1 MRNGR
6 WLVWL
11 KAIGGALVAVLLVK
25 TLFVTSCFIPS
36 SGMENSLY
44 QGEGVL
50 VGKWSYGLRLPFPS
64 LLGYHRLGAS
74 PVERGDIV
82 LFNNPNPADPETG
95 IEWREVFISRCVGLP
110 GDTLSLNRALTVTGN
125 QALSPDSKAL
135 YVYPSSSEDLMQAV
149 LETLELLPGN
159 TLVSYTSDGG
169 YVRSFS
175 HYEFYL
181 VSQKLEGRIPVVPL
195 DSRISQETHPFVVP
209 RKQVPVKV
217 YPWNAVLLCNT
228 IVRHEHKQAGVQGD
242 TLYVEGRPV
251 GEYTFSKDY
260 YWMASNDPVNLS
272 DSRLFGFVPEDHLIG
287 RALRIWYPA
296 RKGRFL
302 QRVQ

>member
-82 LFNNPNPADPETG
+82 LFNNPNPADSETG

-149 LETLELLPGN
+149 LETLGLLPGN

-209 RKQVPVKV
+209 RKQVPVKFI
-217 YPWNAVLLCNT
+217 PGMLCFSA
-228 IVRHEHKQAGVQGD
+228 IP
-242 TLYVEGRPV
+242 LYVMSISRPV
-251 GEYTFSKDY
+251 CRETHFMWKAVRWENIPSARTITGWLPTIRSIF
-260 YWMASNDPVNLS
+260 PILVCL
-272 DSRLFGFVPEDHLIG
+272 
-287 RALRIWYPA
+287 ALCPKIT
-296 RKGRFL
+296 
-302 QRVQ
+302 

>member
-1 MRNGR
+1 M
-6 WLVWL
+6 
-11 KAIGGALVAVLLVK
+11 
-25 TLFVTSCFIPS
+25 
-36 SGMENSLY
+36 
-44 QGEGVL
+44 
-50 VGKWSYGLRLPFPS
+50 SYS
-64 LLGYHRLGAS
+64 
-74 PVERGDIV
+74 
-82 LFNNPNPADPETG
+82 
-95 IEWREVFISRCVGLP
+95 
-110 GDTLSLNRALTVTGN
+110 
-125 QALSPDSKAL
+125 
-135 YVYPSSSEDLMQAV
+135 
-149 LETLELLPGN
+149 
-159 TLVSYTSDGG
+159 SDGG

>member
-149 LETLELLPGN
+149 LETLGLLPGN
-159 TLVSYTSDGG
+159 TPVSYTHLDV
-169 YVRSFS
+169 YKRQVR
-175 HYEFYL
+175 
-181 VSQKLEGRIPVVPL
+181 I
-195 DSRISQETHPFVVP
+195 
-209 RKQVPVKV
+209 
-217 YPWNAVLLCNT
+217 C
-228 IVRHEHKQAGVQGD
+228 
-242 TLYVEGRPV
+242 
-251 GEYTFSKDY
+251 
-260 YWMASNDPVNLS
+260 
-272 DSRLFGFVPEDHLIG
+272 
-287 RALRIWYPA
+287 
-296 RKGRFL
+296 KG
-302 QRVQ
+302 